1 VNNSKIFQRLAWA
14 ATGLTL
20 VVIVAGAWV
29 RLTDAGLGCPD
40 WPGCYG
46 MVTWPSSTEH
56 VDRAN
61 AEWGHV
67 RMVESGKAFREMFHR
82 YLAGFL
88 GLVILAL
95 AFLAW
100 KNRSRPGQPVVLP
113 MIILGLVI
121 FQAALGMWTVTLLL
135 KPAIVTAH
143 LLGGMATFGLLLWLA
158 LSSSPRAHSPTLP
171 ARAQHTAVIIAL
183 AVVCVQIALGGMAT
197 FGLLLWLA
205 LSSSPRAHSPTLPAR
220 AQHTAVIIA
229 LAVVCIQIAL
239 GGWVSTNY
247 AALACTS
254 FPTCHGEWWP
264 SMNFAEGFRIWRGIG
279 VDYEGGVLD
288 EPARVAIQ
296 MAHRIWAVVVVAIMA
311 WLLVRLWRAEDLR
324 KLAVVAGIV
333 LLAQI
338 SIGIYN
344 VVGGLPLAN
353 AVAHNGMAAV
363 LLGVLLLML
372 DKSRLRHRE

>member
-1 VNNSKIFQRLAWA
+1 MNKSTLFQRLAWA
-14 ATGLTL
+14 ATALAL

-46 MVTWPSSTEH
+46 MVTWPSSADH

-100 KNRSRPGQPVVLP
+100 KNRSRPEQPVALP
-113 MIILGLVI
+113 MVILGLVI

-143 LLGGMATFGLLLWLA
+143 LLGGMATFGLLLWLSLA
-158 LSSSPRAHSPTLP
+158 CTPRAHAPTLP
-171 ARAQHTAVIIAL
+171 ARAQRTAVVIAL
-183 AVVCVQIALGGMAT
+183 IVVCV
-197 FGLLLWLA
+197 
-205 LSSSPRAHSPTLPAR
+205 
-220 AQHTAVIIA
+220 
-229 LAVVCIQIAL
+229 QIAL

-247 AALACTS
+247 AALACTG
-254 FPTCHGEWWP
+254 FPTCHGQWWP
-264 SMNFAEGFRIWRGIG
+264 DMNFAEGFRIWRGIG

-296 MAHRIWAVVVVAIMA
+296 MAHRIWAVAVLAVMA

-324 KLAVVAGIV
+324 KLAVVVAVV

-344 VVGGLPLAN
+344 VVGSLPLAN

-363 LLGVLLLML
+363 LLGVLLILL
-372 DKSRLRHRE
+372 DKTRLRGSE